1 MKIGSTVPEIKKEP
15 TDYFWYKFPNKTYK
29 LTKKRH
35 YNITNGHLRFY
46 KHRFNF
52 KLNLNFISID
62 TDDHYNE
69 RQRIHFFL
77 HKVFDIRILHVN
89 ILNRYFIILFY
100 ALVCQESTS
109 GEVFYVVN
117 ALKRRN

>member
-1 MKIGSTVPEIKKEP
+1 MITTMRDKE
-15 TDYFWYKFPNKTYK
+15 YIF
-29 LTKKRH
+29 L
-35 YNITNGHLRFY
+35 
-46 KHRFNF
+46 
-52 KLNLNFISID
+52 
-62 TDDHYNE
+62 
-69 RQRIHFFL
+69 L